1 MLSVLTDTQRAIVET
16 MVMRLS
22 TRQSLLYLKEHGYEM
37 SESKYF
43 RNKKKVESMKL
54 KRLHHIAEIG
64 FELQHLERIDQL
76 QLISKEMWK
85 CYHDE
90 SQPLK
95 KVKILWY
102 LVTIQPYLSQYYEAT
117 MDVIK
122 QSANP
127 KQYYVPKL
135 EHADDK
141 TL

>member
-1 MLSVLTDTQRAIVET
+1 
-16 MVMRLS
+16 
-22 TRQSLLYLKEHGYEM
+22 M

-95 KVKILWY
+95 KVRILWY